1 MCVLVCFWVCFGF
14 VWVVR
19 LLSCRFVVF
28 IGFVAGFVMVRIT
41 VDVDRCVGCGV
52 CRSVC
57 PKGGRIYR
65 IVDVG
70 GRCLAVVM
78 DESSCLGCKLC
89 VSRCPTNAIRI
100 DFGKR
105 TRTHAVEFD

>member
-1 MCVLVCFWVCFGF
+1 
-14 VWVVR
+14 
-19 LLSCRFVVF
+19 
-28 IGFVAGFVMVRIT
+28 MVRIT

-57 PKGGRIYR
+57 LKGGRIYR
-65 IVDVG
+65 IVDAG

-89 VSRCPTNAIRI
+89 VSRCPTDAIRI

-105 TRTHAVEFD
+105 AHPRAVEFD